1 MLAMQQEEAQQKLL
15 YSISIISLVG
25 LIMLYS
31 LWPLTAARAATTPNP
46 QNSTSASTV
55 KYNGEFV
62 ALEPE
67 TAGPDFK
74 LQGEYVGTLTAM
86 GSTPQKFAAQ
96 VVAIGS
102 GAFRAYLLPG
112 GLPGAGWDGT
122 SKWVVQGRT
131 EGDKTTLQSYDG
143 KGYSI
148 TINGDSITGQTAK
161 GEKLELN
168 KIVRESP
175 TVGAP
180 PPTGA
185 LVLFNGT
192 DLTQWRQGRMD
203 ERKLLA
209 AMLNP
214 QVKRIGAGPLTKKGF
229 KDFFLHVEFR
239 LPFKPLARSQGR
251 SNSGVCLQNRYEI
264 QVLDT
269 FGSGLGIKTAEGDVC
284 GDIFAKAPAQ
294 VNMCLPPLSWQTYD
308 IDFQAARFDKTGKKI
323 KNARATIKLNGVVV
337 QNNQEINGSTHLMQP
352 ESPQDGP
359 LMLQDHGS
367 PVFFRNIWLVPK

>member
-1 MLAMQQEEAQQKLL
+1 MLAIQQKMGRQILLAGLIVIYLL
-15 YSISIISLVG
+15 YSV
-25 LIMLYS
+25 
-31 LWPLTAARAATTPNP
+31 TRARAETTPTPTKPTPANAAKP
-46 QNSTSASTV
+46 V
-55 KYNGEFV
+55 GEFV

-67 TAGPDFK
+67 EAGPDFK
-74 LQGEYVGTLTAM
+74 LQGEYIGDLINVAGIR
-86 GSTPQKFAAQ
+86 QKFGAQ

-102 GAFRAYLLPG
+102 GAFRAYLLAG
-112 GLPGAGWDGT
+112 GLPGAGWNGT

-131 EGDKTTLQSYDG
+131 EGDKTILKSYDG

-148 TINGDSITGQTAK
+148 TVNGDSITGQTAK
-161 GEKLELN
+161 GEKLELI

-175 TVGAP
+175 TLGATP
-180 PPTGA
+180 PDGA

-203 ERKLLA
+203 DRNLLA

-214 QVKRIGAGPLTKKGF
+214 NVKRIGAGPVTKQSF
-229 KDFFLHVEFR
+229 KDFFLHLEFR

-251 SNSGVCLQNRYEI
+251 GNSGVCPQNRYEI

-284 GDIFAKAPAQ
+284 GDIFEKAPAL
-294 VNMCLPPLSWQTYD
+294 VNMCLPPLAWQTYD
-308 IDFQAARFDKTGKKI
+308 IDFQAARYDKAGKKI
-323 KNARATIKLNGVVV
+323 KNARATIKLNGVVI
-337 QNNQEINGSTHLMQP
+337 QQNQEINGATHLMQP
-352 ESPQDGP
+352 ESPQAAP

-367 PVFFRNIWLVPK
+367 PVFFRNIWTVPK